1 MLELYF
7 CCKFCCNQI
16 IFCNENY
23 NPYALSTGI
32 SAMWFNNLLPTM
44 KKTALFLSGIFL
56 ISSVLFVSQPTYAM
70 DKGDNTATVAA
81 FKKPKNT
88 AGTSNKTKTKTKK
101 PKNANSKAAGGRC
114 KNPDD
119 RDASGKRCGNRA
131 SSVKKGGAS

>member
-1 MLELYF
+1 
-7 CCKFCCNQI
+7 
-16 IFCNENY
+16 
-23 NPYALSTGI
+23 
-32 SAMWFNNLLPTM
+32 MWFNYLLPTM

-56 ISSVLFVSQPTYAM
+56 ISSIVFVSQPTYAM
-70 DKGDNTATVAA
+70 DKGDNSTTMAA

-88 AGTSNKTKTKTKK
+88 VGTSSKTKTKTKK

-131 SSVKKGGAS
+131 SSVRKGGAA

>member
-1 MLELYF
+1 
-7 CCKFCCNQI
+7 
-16 IFCNENY
+16 
-23 NPYALSTGI
+23 
-32 SAMWFNNLLPTM
+32 MWFNNLLPTM

-70 DKGDNTATVAA
+70 DKGDNTTTVAA

-88 AGTSNKTKTKTKK
+88 VGTNNKTKTKK

-114 KNPDD
+114 KNPND

-131 SSVKKGGAS
+131 SSVRAGGS

>member
-1 MLELYF
+1 
-7 CCKFCCNQI
+7 
-16 IFCNENY
+16 
-23 NPYALSTGI
+23 
-32 SAMWFNNLLPTM
+32 MWVNNLLPTM

-56 ISSVLFVSQPTYAM
+56 ISSILFVSQPTYAM
-70 DKGDNTATVAA
+70 DKGDNTTTVAA

-88 AGTSNKTKTKTKK
+88 VVTSSKTKTKTKK
-101 PKNANSKAAGGRC
+101 PTNANSKAAAGRC